1 MSSPPLDSELHTDA
15 SVAKLGR
22 ELSNCMLERY
32 AITTAS
38 VILGT
43 VLGLK
48 QKNLRPFVSCV
59 TIGTLSD
66 LAYGYFF
73 CCKDL
78 LNKYEA
84 AKRSL
89 DNSKKDFAAKK
100 N

>member
-1 MSSPPLDSELHTDA
+1 MDNINNEIQTEA

-22 ELSNCMLERY
+22 DLSNCMLERY

-38 VILGT
+38 VVLGT
-43 VLGLK
+43 VLGLR

-78 LNKYEA
+78 LNKYEI
-84 AKRSL
+84 AKQAL
-89 DNSKKDFAAKK
+89 DKSKREFSPKK
-100 N
+100 V